1 MTNELNRML
10 LENFLGSSWACCIKP
25 VVEKLANWGAEN
37 GGRSVSFFRFKNNQR
52 VDSSFDGSHFFLRS
66 SVEYSNPQL
75 TVEEVQGLIAARLLE
90 VCGNYFYER
99 GLHEINEKDVGEI
112 CEIM

>member
-1 MTNELNRML
+1 MTNGLSRML

-52 VDSSFDGSHFFLRS
+52 VDSSFDGSRFFLRS

-75 TVEEVQGLIAARLLE
+75 TA
-90 VCGNYFYER
+90 
-99 GLHEINEKDVGEI
+99 
-112 CEIM
+112 